1 MKKENQYKTRIEEF
15 GNLKPGDRIVGS
27 DGQPVT
33 VTDVYEKHYPDTM
46 YEIEME
52 DGEVVQASG
61 NHLWYCESEIDEN
74 FKEEYLRLAKKFFEN
89 KVVPEKLTNDSFS
102 SLDETITLFGDEV
115 DTQLLIESACRSLGY
130 SRVGPHLIIEDK
142 YAIKEIV
149 HYYSYNNLIEFL
161 NKMRQAVL
169 EDKGYFYFGEVRT
182 TDEIAKLMSH
192 GVKINIPH
200 RKDVGQDIIKDW

>member
-1 MKKENQYKTRIEEF
+1 MMK
-15 GNLKPGDRIVGS
+15 NLKTEVVKFGDLIPGDRIVGS

-33 VTDVYEKHYPDTM
+33 VTNVYEKHFPDKM

-61 NHLWYCESEIDEN
+61 NHLWYCETKYDEN

-102 SLDETITLFGDEV
+102 SLDEMTTLFGDEI

-142 YAIKEIV
+142 YAIKETV

-161 NKMRQAVL
+161 NKMKEAAINN
-169 EDKGYFYFGEVRT
+169 KGYFYFGEVRT
-182 TDEIAKLMSH
+182 TDEIFDSINK
-192 GVKINIPH
+192 GININIPT
-200 RKDVGQDIIKDW
+200 RGEITSG

>member
-1 MKKENQYKTRIEEF
+1 MKLIGK
-15 GNLKPGDRIVGS
+15 NLKTEVVKFGDLIPGDRIVGS

-33 VTDVYEKHYPDTM
+33 VTNVYEKHFPDKM

-61 NHLWYCESEIDEN
+61 NHLWYCETKYDEN
-74 FKEEYLRLAKKFFEN
+74 FKEEYLRLAEKFFEN

-102 SLDETITLFGDEV
+102 SLDEMTTLFGDEV

-161 NKMRQAVL
+161 NKMREAVINN
-169 EDKGYFYFGEVRT
+169 KGYFYFGEVRT

-192 GVKINIPH
+192 GVKVNIPT
-200 RKDVGQDIIKDW
+200 RGEITSG